1 MHHIDTDYAL
11 PAVVNDHQVT
21 GALQRAAEAV
31 VGQSNILSGWR
42 HPFSDDV
49 GLLMAAVPGCL
60 MLLGTA
66 NPAKGIT
73 ESWHRPGFD
82 IDEDALPLGVEIIA
96 RAALDLLP

>member
-1 MHHIDTDYAL
+1 
-11 PAVVNDHQVT
+11 
-21 GALQRAAEAV
+21 
-31 VGQSNILSGWR
+31 
-42 HPFSDDV
+42 
-49 GLLMAAVPGCL
+49 